1 MKFSLL
7 FFAAAEDDS
16 RSNRYNLLLSAA
28 RRADAGPL
36 TAVWLPERHFAEFG
50 GDYPNPSV
58 LAGAIAVLTSRIR
71 LRAGSVIAPLHD
83 PLRVAEEWAV
93 VDNLSKGRAEI
104 SFGSGWNVN
113 DFVLAPNR
121 YDDRR
126 GITYDSISAVQRL
139 WRGESVCRQN
149 GAGKT
154 FEVRTL
160 PRPIQPELPV
170 WLTAQ
175 SDQTFRN
182 AGAAGYGVL
191 TNLNFNTPEV
201 TARRVGLYRDACQ
214 ESGAEN
220 HCRVALML
228 HTYLAAS
235 QTDAHAIASP
245 ALRRYLAS
253 NLDLRSQFTAG
264 KRGESMHAGADQDL
278 SGIIDNGI
286 ARIYDWAGLIGSAD
300 SVAPNIERFAAMGIN
315 ELACL
320 IDFGID
326 QDAVIDGIERIGQ
339 LAEKYASVD

>member
-7 FFAAAEDDS
+7 FFAAAADDS
-16 RSNRYNLLLSAA
+16 RSNRYNLLLDAA
-28 RRADAGPL
+28 RRADVGPL

-58 LAGAIAVLTSRIR
+58 LAGAIAMLTSHIR

-83 PLRVAEEWAV
+83 PLRIAEEWAV

-113 DFVLAPNR
+113 DFVLAPGR

-126 GITYDSISAVQRL
+126 EVTYDTIGVVQRL
-139 WRGESVCRQN
+139 WRGEPVGRQN

-160 PRPIQPELPV
+160 PRPVQPELPV

-175 SDQTFRN
+175 SDQTFKN

-201 TARRVGLYRDACQ
+201 TAKRVGLYRDACQ

-220 HCRVALML
+220 RGQVALMV
-228 HTYLAAS
+228 HTYLAES
-235 QTDAHAIASP
+235 QTDAHAMASP

-253 NLDLRSQFTAG
+253 NLDLRSQFAAG
-264 KRGESMHAGADQDL
+264 KRGESGHAGAGIDL
-278 SGIIDNGI
+278 SRIIDNGI
-286 ARIYDWAGLIGSAD
+286 ARIYDWAGLIGSVD
-300 SVAPNIERFAAMGIN
+300 SVMPNIERFAAMGVD

-320 IDFGID
+320 IDFGVD
-326 QDAVIDGIERIGQ
+326 QEATLDGIERIGQ
-339 LAEKYASVD
+339 LAEKYASVN